1 MIIRLL
7 TINDA
12 EEFVKLVQQ
21 VEKESDFLL
30 WEPGERK
37 MTPEQQR
44 KRIESMMEES
54 NSTIF
59 VAEIDKKL
67 VGYLV
72 VIGGSAKRNK
82 HSCYLVIGIL
92 KEFRGKGIGTK
103 LFEELQRWARE
114 RNIHRLE
121 LTVVTQN
128 EAALALYTKMGFKM
142 EGIKKH
148 SLLINSE
155 YFDEYYMSKLL

>member
-1 MIIRLL
+1 MIIRQI
-7 TINDA
+7 TTHDA
-12 EEFVKLVQQ
+12 EEFVKLIQQ

-30 WEPGERK
+30 WEPGERT

-44 KRIESMMEES
+44 KRIESMIEEP

-59 VAEIDKKL
+59 VAEIDKKF

-72 VIGGSAKRNK
+72 VIGGRAKRNK

-103 LFEELQRWARE
+103 LFEELERWAHE

-121 LTVVTQN
+121 LTVVAQN

-148 SLLINSE
+148 SLLINDE
-155 YFDEYYMSKLL
+155 YVDEYYMSKLL